1 VYFTP
6 EKFEDLHKQFE
17 HCVHVQVKEPESP
30 RLDLDD
36 ISEMV
41 ENMMKTQGPVFMFC
55 VSGMVA
61 GGVAIKI

>member
-1 VYFTP
+1 M
-6 EKFEDLHKQFE
+6 
-17 HCVHVQVKEPESP
+17 HVEVKEPETP
-30 RLDLDD
+30 RLELDE

-41 ENMMKTQGPVFMFC
+41 QNLIKQGPVFMFC